1 MATAEAQVGAKPAA
15 GKPAKADRPP
25 GGGRSGAGFFFL
37 LPALLALGAFVVY
50 PTLDT
55 FAQSFQ
61 ADDTRAFVGL
71 DNYQAIVES
80 ARIRTAVINT
90 AIWVVIAPVL
100 ITGLGLIVA
109 VLTERV
115 SYAGAI
121 KTILFMPMAI
131 SALAVGVIW
140 RGVYDPDPGIGLA
153 NAAVGNVAEAVDEPG
168 SYPDAAVPPEGQ
180 LVKEKS
186 GAITTKDSFS
196 AGDVALV
203 GVVGIPE
210 PAGAV
215 EASPSP
221 EVGEEDVAVL
231 VWRDFSP
238 TGGKT
243 GEVDPKELALADASV
258 ALVDGS
264 GEQVQTAETDANGVA
279 TFSDVGEGSF
289 KASMTAENFDRG
301 YTGVDWLG
309 SKEVTPLGY
318 PHLVTLAIIF
328 AFIWMQLGFAIVVI
342 GSGLSAL
349 PRDLLEAARV
359 DGAKE
364 SQVFRHI
371 TFPLLRPVLVVVFV
385 TLTINVLKIFDIVYV
400 LAPVAVQD
408 EANVIALEMWKS
420 SFAAREFGVGAAVA
434 VLLFLLVIPIMIFNL
449 RRFRREN
456 A

>member
-1 MATAEAQVGAKPAA
+1 MATAEAQAGAKSAA
-15 GKPAKADRPP
+15 GRPAKIERPP
-25 GGGRSGAGFFFL
+25 GGGRSWAGFFFL

-50 PTLDT
+50 PTIDT

-61 ADDTRAFVGL
+61 ADDTRAWIGL
-71 DNYQAIVES
+71 DNYQEIVES

-115 SYAGAI
+115 SYSGAI

-140 RGVYDPDPGIGLA
+140 RGVYDPDPAIGLA
-153 NAAVGNVAEAVDEPG
+153 NAAVGKAADTVDAPG
-168 SYPDAAVPPEGQ
+168 HYPDATVPPEAP
-180 LVKEKS
+180 LVQEKS
-186 GAITTKDSFS
+186 GAITTRETFS
-196 AGDVALV
+196 AGEVAQI

-210 PAGAV
+210 PTGAQ
-215 EASPSP
+215 EATVSPD
-221 EVGEEDVAVL
+221 VGEGNAAVL

-243 GEVDPKELALADASV
+243 GQVDPKELALADANV
-258 ALVDGS
+258 ALLDENGD
-264 GEQVQTAETDANGVA
+264 QIATATTDDNGIA
-279 TFSDVGEGSF
+279 TFDDVGDGEF
-289 KASMTAENFDRG
+289 KASLTTENFDRG
-301 YTGVDWLG
+301 FTGVDWLG
-309 SKEVTPLGY
+309 SKEMTPLGY

-359 DGAKE
+359 DGATE
-364 SQVFRHI
+364 GQVFRHI
-371 TFPLLRPVLVVVFV
+371 TFPLLRPVLIVVFV

-420 SFAAREFGVGAAVA
+420 SFAARQFGVGAAVA
-434 VLLFLLVIPIMIFNL
+434 VLLFLLVLPVMFFNL
-449 RRFRREN
+449 RRFRREGS
-456 A
+456 